1 MSAELAKEKVLL
13 HSCCGPCSTACIERI
28 LPDYD
33 VTIFYYNPNIT
44 ELEEYEKR
52 KENQML
58 FINEFNSKNETLDKV
73 SFIEGEYLP
82 DDFFEVASGYSN
94 EPEGGK
100 RCTECFKLR
109 LEATAQKAKK
119 LGIPIFGT
127 TLTVSPHKNYPL
139 ISSIGNDL
147 AVKYG
152 LEFLDIDF
160 KKKDGFKRSIEL
172 SKEYGLYRQDYC
184 GCQYSKWHD

>member
-1 MSAELAKEKVLL
+1 MSAELIKKKVLL

-28 LPDYD
+28 LPEYD
-33 VTIFYYNPNIT
+33 ITIYYYNPNIT
-44 ELEEYEKR
+44 DGEEYEKR
-52 KENQML
+52 KENQII
-58 FINEFNSKNETLDKV
+58 FIEEFNKKNEAFCKV
-73 SFIEGEYLP
+73 DFVEGEYLP
-82 DDFFEVASGYSN
+82 DDFYEVASGFSN
-94 EPEGGK
+94 EPEGGE

-109 LEATAQKAKK
+109 LESTAQKAKE

-139 ISSIGNDL
+139 ISSIGIEL
-147 AVKYG
+147 AEKYG

-160 KKKDGFKRSIEL
+160 KKKEGFKRSIEL

-184 GCQYSKWHD
+184 GCEYSKWHD